1 MICLN
6 NKMHFLMV
14 HVDMKEVTT
23 VAKYKTVTKLKSR
36 RLRKKKGGGVYK
48 DKKAVTAS
56 YPKDP

>member
-1 MICLN
+1 
-6 NKMHFLMV
+6 MV

-36 RLRKKKGGGVYK
+36 RLRKKRGGVYK

>member
-1 MICLN
+1 
-6 NKMHFLMV
+6 MV

-36 RLRKKKGGGVYK
+36 RLRKKGGGGVYK